1 MIHVSCKR
9 MFFNC
14 RCPPDFG
21 SILFLVVV
29 SVRLSQLRR
38 NSNCWI
44 CNYLSWERERRHI
57 EWGWEVNTQGLTP
70 PRLLKRSTKPFFYL
84 RWNNSSARTAITA
97 EAHHSFQMTFSII
110 VRVKTTL
117 PSSRQIYYCKH
128 NIVWSRS
135 PLVAHQVHYSQNVS
149 ATLQKN
155 AHPMSNVFK

>member
-9 MFFNC
+9 MFFKC
-14 RCPPDFG
+14 RCPADFG

-57 EWGWEVNTQGLTP
+57 EWGGEVNTQGLTP

-128 NIVWSRS
+128 KNR
-135 PLVAHQVHYSQNVS
+135 LVKKPSGRPSSALLTKCVS
-149 ATLQKN
+149 NLAKKRPPHVQC
-155 AHPMSNVFK
+155 S